1 MRIQTT
7 HNPHQSGHSAKNS
20 QHHFAWSLSPAA
32 FRRLLFSG
40 LALSGLALIAAF
52 APAGWS
58 GAPRTARAVATVC
71 VNPGGTGGCLNSV
84 QAGVNAAGP
93 GGTVNVQAGT
103 YNETVTVTQAGITIN
118 GAQAGV
124 DARGRLSAFESFVEG
139 ASGGFVILANNVTI
153 DGFTIRNAAAGFNA
167 GIWFGAAT
175 SGAKILNNIIT
186 NNSMGIYLNGTGHLI
201 QRNDFRSN
209 VLPGSA
215 SGNGIYSDQGL
226 TNTTVNS
233 NKFTGHDSSAMV
245 IVGAVNSNI
254 TFTNNDVINQAG
266 IGFFNTDGATITD
279 NRFTDCTTSCIYLGG
294 NDKNI
299 TITRNVLIGPGDA
312 SAHNGVTIDNANGQY
327 GPNGPGITIT
337 DNTFDGLDCAIAIFD
352 ADGITCATTVQVHG
366 NRIVHSVTTG
376 IFNGSCGSV
385 DATGNWWGCNDGPD
399 AGTCHC
405 NGAGGLLDTD
415 GPNINTA
422 NWLTLQLMV
431 NPVIVPLGSS
441 ATVMAVLTGIG
452 APVTPANFAATNG
465 TITPTQANIDPA
477 TDKANAVYT
486 ANVATGTAT
495 ISTTVD
501 CQTLSQVITIADAFG
516 IPGDPTPD
524 DAEISDQKPG
534 SILFYNLYTSS
545 ASNPALEN
553 TRINFTNTNQNV
565 GVFVHIYFV
574 DGSSCSVADAYM
586 CLTPNQTAY
595 VNASDLDPGIR
606 GYIVMVATDSRGCP
620 IKFNYLIGDEFVK
633 LTQGGARFEANLGAE
648 SIAAIAGV
656 DGQVTACSADLNPP
670 QVTLN
675 FDGAMYNRVPRV
687 LGLDSI
693 ASTVDGNSTLLIV
706 NRIGGSLLT
715 SGNRIGDIFGI
726 LYDELEN
733 PKSFSTTEGSCQFSK
748 ILSDNFPRTTPRLRQ
763 IIPAG
768 AMGWMRFWGT
778 GAGATG
784 FGLFGAAI
792 NSNAGSPSN
801 ATAFNQGHNLHKLK
815 LTTESYTIP
824 VFPPTCN

>member
-20 QHHFAWSLSPAA
+20 QLAWSLRPVA
-32 FRRLLFSG
+32 FRRLLYSG

-84 QAGVNAAGP
+84 QAAVNAAGP
-93 GGTVNVQAGT
+93 GGTVNVQPGT
-103 YNETVTVTQAGITIN
+103 YTETVTVTQAGITIN

-124 DARGRLSAFESFVEG
+124 DARGRSSVFESVMDNTGG
-139 ASGGFVILANNVTI
+139 AFNILANNVTV
-153 DGFTIRNAAAGFNA
+153 DGFTVRNASAPVLGA
-167 GIWFGAAT
+167 GIVLGGAT
-175 SGAKILNNIIT
+175 SGGKILNNIIKE
-186 NNSMGIYLNGTGHLI
+186 NIFGLYLNGTGHLV
-201 QRNDFRSN
+201 QKNDFKDN
-209 VLPGSA
+209 ILPGA
-215 SGNGIYSDQGL
+215 AGGNGIYSDQGL
-226 TNTTVNS
+226 TNTTVDS

-245 IVGAVNSNI
+245 IAGAANSNI

-266 IGFFNTDGATITD
+266 IGFFNTNGATITD

-294 NDKNI
+294 NDQNI

-312 SAHNGVTIDNANGQY
+312 NAQNGVTIDNANDLY
-327 GPNGPGITIT
+327 CPNGPGLTIT

-352 ADGITCATTVQVHG
+352 ADGITCGTTVQVHG

-376 IFNGSCGSV
+376 LFNGSCGSV
-385 DATGNWWGCNDGPD
+385 DATSNWWGCNDGPD
-399 AGTCHC
+399 AGACNC
-405 NGAGGLLDTD
+405 NGVGGMLDTE

-422 NWLTLQLMV
+422 NWLTLQLMI
-431 NPVIVPLGSS
+431 NPTTVPLGSS
-441 ATVMAVLTGIG
+441 ATVMAVITGIG
-452 APVTPANFAATNG
+452 APVTPATFAATNG
-465 TITPTQANIDPA
+465 TINPNQANIDPA

-486 ANVATGTAT
+486 ANVAAGTAN
-495 ISTTVD
+495 ISVTVD
-501 CQTLSQVITIADAFG
+501 CQPLTQTITIADAFG
-516 IPGDPTPD
+516 TPGEPTPD
-524 DAEISDQKPG
+524 TAEVSDQKPG
-534 SILFYNLYTSS
+534 SILFFNLYTSS

-553 TRINFTNTNQNV
+553 TRINFTNTHQNV

-586 CLTPNQTAY
+586 CLTPNQTATI
-595 VNASDLDPGIR
+595 NASDLDPGVR

-620 IKFNYLIGDEFVK
+620 IKFNYLIGDEFLK
-633 LTQGGARFEANLGAE
+633 LNQGGARFEANLAAE

-675 FDGAMYNRVPRV
+675 FDGVMYNRVPRV

-693 ASTVDGNSTLLIV
+693 ASTVDGNSTLLVV

-715 SGNRIGDIFGI
+715 GGNSIGDIFGI

-733 PKSFSTTEGSCQFSK
+733 PKSFSTREGTCQFSR

-778 GAGATG
+778 GAGVTG
-784 FGLFGAAI
+784 YGLFGAAI
-792 NSNAGSPSN
+792 NSNAGAPSN

-824 VFPPTCN
+824 VFPPSCN